1 MTIVTTPPLRIAFE
15 PNLGAR
21 SDIEREGVVVQ
32 RNEFKRRKLGI
43 LINEL
48 AILDRNVTIES
59 LQRAAALVGWEL
71 RLELV

>member
-1 MTIVTTPPLRIAFE
+1 M
-15 PNLGAR
+15 
-21 SDIEREGVVVQ
+21 Q